1 MTDAAKLVPSYSSF
15 DDPINDKLLGI
26 VISLS
31 SEVWTLSHRLHL
43 VEEILQEKSPAFD
56 LQKEIESKTHEEKF
70 QKDSEK
76 KLEEFIAR
84 VLRVLD

>member
-1 MTDAAKLVPSYSSF
+1 MTDAAKLVSSYSSF
-15 DDPINDKLLGI
+15 DDPVNDKLLGI

-43 VEEILQEKSPAFD
+43 VEEIVQDKSLAFD
-56 LQKEIESKTHEEKF
+56 LQKEIESKTHDDKF
-70 QKDSEK
+70 RKDNEK
-76 KLEEFIAR
+76 KLEDFIAR